1 VVRKVELT
9 GLGKEECLMKEMVCI
24 VCPKGCHMK
33 VERNQEEWIVTGNG
47 CNRGKLYAIEEQ
59 SNPSRVVPTTV
70 AVSHGMHSRL
80 PVKTARP
87 IPKQLIRRA
96 MEEISKVEVDAPI
109 EQGQVIIENLL
120 GTGVDVVASRRMN
133 RV

>member
-1 VVRKVELT
+1 
-9 GLGKEECLMKEMVCI
+9 MKEMVCI

-33 VERNQEEWIVTGNG
+33 VERNQEEWIVTGNS

-59 SNPSRVVPTTV
+59 RNPSRVVPTTV
-70 AVSHGMHSRL
+70 AVSHGMHPRL